1 MRHTFQS
8 FWIGDRLSPYEALCM
23 RSFLDHGHAFALY
36 AYSDRLEV
44 PRGVELRDASAI
56 LPKDQCFA
64 YSTGFGSGSFSACSN
79 LFRYLLL
86 HRFGGWWVDTDVV
99 CLTGRIPFYYSFF
112 AHEDADF
119 INGAVLYFEPGDRLI
134 EECLRDALELGRDVT
149 WGQIGPR
156 LITRKVHALNRGW
169 EAQASATCYPIHWSA
184 ALDLVDPRKTAE
196 IAASTSD
203 SMLLHLW
210 NEIFRQAG
218 LSKKCLP
225 PSGSYLR
232 MLAERHPVPGW
243 KGLYLLNAGSE
254 SVLPGALKKVR
265 LPARDRMKCIAD
277 RILHNSLRRPMR
289 IERPPYYAAAE

>member
-8 FWIGDRLSPYEALCM
+8 LWIGDRLSPYEALCM

-254 SVLPGALKKVR
+254 SALPGALQKVR

>member
-79 LFRYLLL
+79 LFRYLPL

-169 EAQASATCYPIHWSA
+169 EAQASATCYPVHWSA

-254 SVLPGALKKVR
+254 SALPGALQKVR

>member
-8 FWIGDRLSPYEALCM
+8 LWIGDRLSPYEALCM